1 MIVPSEGE
9 EYNTLSQNN
18 APITPLDFSP
28 SNTYDHLAQQR
39 SGDQRGRDHAPQGNH
54 GNDEDQYNAL
64 DRRHPPAPNPDL
76 GAVSHADVEYSHLG
90 DQDPLQ
96 TNQIPGAKNTPASPD
111 DDQYN
116 VLGRQNLTRPNQNAE
131 DHEDVEYSH
140 VSKQA
145 NPPSTGAT
153 HNAKSSQRQRAP
165 EDYVN
170 VALMEDEAGLQ
181 SKDTDDEYNA
191 LDFNKEVSQLAPA
204 EAENLYDNTCVLSG
218 QEVLVSPVVRACV
231 RALVYWDRTTVTATP
246 SCMAGYVTA
255 TTNNLQ
261 KTKLSTSLSGISET
275 LLIQLAAGF
284 TATTQELIHAW
295 HNKYHDDIGFIT
307 ATVNN
312 VVDSNKN
319 GILDITDITAV
330 KDIARNEY
338 GKRQWKVVL
347 DFGLD
352 DKIGVLGQNHGHGHG
367 HDHSQL
373 HGGICHSNHMQLTED
388 QVIHQLV
395 TDIDGDQNN
404 NITSIEMFLFFGG
417 LLGKAPQV
425 DPSTVTDLSELSD
438 AMLAQLS
445 ESFSDPNRD
454 LIQAWHNRYHDS
466 MDFIEAT
473 VNNVLDANSNGI
485 FDVYDIMTVKTTISN
500 LFDANHDGT
509 IEQSELVAF
518 FENIYKSG
526 NCH

>member
-1 MIVPSEGE
+1 MTVPSEGE

-28 SNTYDHLAQQR
+28 SNTYDHLAQQP
-39 SGDQRGRDHAPQGNH
+39 SGDQRGRDQAPQGNH

-64 DRRHPPAPNPDL
+64 DRRHPPAPNSDP

-90 DQDPLQ
+90 DQAPLQ
-96 TNQIPGAKNTPASPD
+96 TNQIPGAKNTPTSPD

-116 VLGRQNLTRPNQNAE
+116 VLARQNLTRPSQNAE
-131 DHEDVEYSH
+131 VHEDVEYSH
-140 VSKQA
+140 VNKQA
-145 NPPSTGAT
+145 NPLSTGAT
-153 HNAKSSQRQRAP
+153 HNAKSSQRKRAP

-170 VALMEDEAGLQ
+170 VALMQDEAGLQ

-191 LDFNKEVSQLAPA
+191 LDFNTGVSQLAAA
-204 EAENLYDNTCVLSG
+204 EAENLYNNTIVTDIDTDNN
-218 QEVLVSPVVRACV
+218 
-231 RALVYWDRTTVTATP
+231 DNITVAEMFFFFGELLGKTP
-246 SCMAGYVTA
+246 PNIDLAG
-255 TTNNLQ
+255 
-261 KTKLSTSLSGISET
+261 LSGISET

-319 GILDITDITAV
+319 GILDVTDITAV

-417 LLGKAPQV
+417 LLGKAPPV

-454 LIQAWHNRYHDS
+454 LIQAWHSRYHDS

-500 LFDANHDGT
+500 LFVFIASVHT
-509 IEQSELVAF
+509 V
-518 FENIYKSG
+518 K
-526 NCH
+526 